1 MEHDPVR
8 PGLKRTLAA
17 LAQVAFHDNA
27 VKLVLIGLATA
38 VLPPAETA
46 GTVSLLALL
55 LVLPFV
61 LFGPLAGWL
70 ADRFPKDLI
79 FRHAL
84 VAQVLL
90 TLGVIGAVHSGH
102 LGLAVA
108 CFFLLGLQ
116 STFFSPAKRGILKEL
131 VGSRR
136 LASATG
142 AAESLVVLAILA
154 GTLAGGWLFDHRAMA
169 SDSPWAGASSALWIF
184 LGGCVAA
191 WAVFLGVRGAAAAD
205 DAPFH
210 ASLLWGHTAQ
220 LRGLAR
226 QPGLFKAALGE
237 SAFYFLG
244 GAVMVTLMQLAREQL
259 AGALGTSS
267 RTAVLMALMGGG
279 IILGSLLAG
288 LICRRALR
296 LGLIPLGGL
305 AMAASLWTMAG
316 SVDHDRVF
324 SAALILLGVSGGLF
338 LVPISTYLQ
347 DRAKEEER
355 GNVLAATNL
364 LASLAGMA
372 AVALQFVL
380 ASGLGLGVA
389 TQCALYGCVA
399 LGMAVYLVF
408 LLPDELLRLAG
419 LALARL
425 IYPTRIVGAE
435 HLPTTGGVLIVCNHV
450 SYADV
455 LPLAL
460 SCTRPIRFL
469 SLDSLFKV
477 PVLGV
482 VLRIFGCI
490 PVSPLKAKDALKKAA
505 DALAAGEV
513 VCLFPEGQLTRTGCL
528 MELKPGFELIARK
541 AGCPVVAA
549 HLDGLWGS
557 IFSFSGGRYFW
568 KWPRRFRVPITVSFA
583 PPLAP
588 EEATTA
594 RVRQTLLEL
603 GAEAFA
609 LRAEVR
615 MGLGRALL
623 HQLKARPW
631 EIQLIDFAQKEQGK
645 PVRRAALLTAALS
658 LAFRW
663 KNTLPGHRI
672 GIVLP
677 PGEAGTIANL
687 ALLFAGK
694 VPVNLNPTASPAAI
708 AHALASGEIATVL
721 TAAPVRRKLAQF
733 PWPEA
738 TLDLAAEAA
747 TLSPWAKARAFLQGW
762 IIPYPLLKHRLPAH
776 GGDDEAALLFTSGS
790 SGLPKGVP
798 LSHANLLANA
808 LQIRDIDLVRN
819 GDRILSALPLF
830 HSFGLTVG
838 LLCPL
843 LLRRV
848 LLTAPTPLESDKIA
862 RAGRIGRA
870 TLLLGTPT
878 FLRQWMKRLDPADL
892 PALRLAVTGAEK
904 LPAPLAQAF
913 QEKYR
918 ALVLE
923 GYGLTETSPVAAF
936 NLPDPVQ
943 GPGARSSQSG
953 HRPGSVGR
961 LLPGL
966 AARLLDPATGKPLH
980 ERNADILS
988 AALDVPSS
996 DAFPTSSP
1004 KNRQSSAPTAPDAR
1018 APIGLLAF
1026 RGANVLRGYLGGVE
1040 ASKFQDGWF
1049 LTGDLARFDEE
1060 GFLFIEGRLSR
1071 FSKIG
1076 GEMVPHLAVE
1086 EALLK
1091 ALPPDSD
1098 KPTDVILGLPD
1109 GEKGE
1114 ELVLLTARALDL
1126 AQVRARLAE
1135 AGLPNLWV
1143 PKRLVPAE
1151 AIPVLGSG
1159 KLDFAACKEL
1169 AEKSLLTTN

>member
-1 MEHDPVR
+1 MPEPLPLSDPPAR
-8 PGLKRTLAA
+8 PGLRRTLTA

-38 VLPPAETA
+38 VLPQEEAA
-46 GTVSLLALL
+46 GAVSLLALL

-61 LFGPLAGWL
+61 LFGPLAGWV
-70 ADRFPKDLI
+70 ADRFPKHAV
-79 FRHAL
+79 FRHSLA
-84 VAQVLL
+84 AQILL
-90 TLGVIGAVHSGH
+90 TLGVLAAVHTGQ
-102 LGLAVA
+102 LGLAIA

-136 LASATG
+136 LAAATG

-154 GTLAGGWLFDHRAMA
+154 GTLAGGWLFDARAA
-169 SDSPWAGASSALWIF
+169 ALTSTWAGASSALWIF
-184 LGGCVAA
+184 LGGCAAA
-191 WAVFLGVRGAAAAD
+191 WAVFIGVRGEASASHS
-205 DAPFH
+205 PFH
-210 ASLLWGHTAQ
+210 GSLLWGHASQ

-244 GAVMVTLMQLAREQL
+244 GAVMVTLMQLAREEFS
-259 AGALGTSS
+259 GALGTSS
-267 RTAVLMALMGGG
+267 RTGVLMALMGGG
-279 IILGSLLAG
+279 VILGSLLAG
-288 LICRRALR
+288 LICRRTLR

-305 AMAASLWTMAG
+305 LMAASLWAMAATTG
-316 SVDHDRVF
+316 HNTAF
-324 SAALILLGVSGGLF
+324 CATLLALGLSGGLF

-347 DRAKEEER
+347 DRAREEER
-355 GNVLAATNL
+355 GNILAATNL
-364 LASLAGMA
+364 LSSLAGAA
-372 AVALQFVL
+372 AVALQFTL
-380 ASGLGLGVA
+380 ASALGFSVA
-389 TQCALYGCVA
+389 AQCATYGFIA
-399 LGMAVYLVF
+399 LVIAAYLVF

-419 LALARL
+419 LAIARL
-425 IYPTRIVGAE
+425 IYPTRILGAE
-435 HLPTTGGVLIVCNHV
+435 NIPPSGGVLIVCNHV

-460 SCTRPIRFL
+460 VCTRPIRFL
-469 SLDSLFKV
+469 SLDSLFRI
-477 PVLGV
+477 PLLGT

-505 DALAAGEV
+505 EALQAGEV
-513 VCLFPEGQLTRTGCL
+513 VCLFPEGQLTRTGSL

-541 AGCPVVAA
+541 AGCPVVTA

-568 KWPRRFRVPITVSFA
+568 KWPRRLRVPITASFA
-583 PPLAP
+583 PPLDP

-594 RVRQTLLEL
+594 RVRQNLLEL

-609 LRAEVR
+609 QRAEVR
-615 MGLGRALL
+615 MSLGRALL

-631 EIQLIDFAQKEQGK
+631 EIQLIDFAQKEHGK
-645 PVRRAALLTAALS
+645 PVRRGTLLTAALA
-658 LAFRW
+658 LAWRW
-663 KNTLPGHRI
+663 KDTLPGRRI

-677 PGEAGTIANL
+677 PGEAGTLTNL
-687 ALLFAGK
+687 ALIFAGK
-694 VPVNLNPTASPAAI
+694 IPVNLNPTAGPAAV
-708 AHALASGEIATVL
+708 AHALQAGEVSALL
-721 TAAPVRRKLAQF
+721 TAAPVRQRLAKF

-738 TLDLAAEAA
+738 TLDLATEAA
-747 TLSPWAKARAFLQGW
+747 ALSPWEKCRAFLW
-762 IIPYPLLKHRLPAH
+762 AWVIPYPLLKHRLRLPAR

-798 LSHANLLANA
+798 LTHANLLANA
-808 LQIRDIDLVRN
+808 LQIRDIDLVHR
-819 GDRILSALPLF
+819 GDRVLSSLPLF

-843 LLRRV
+843 LGRRI
-848 LLTAPTPLESDKIA
+848 LLTAPTPLESEKIA
-862 RAGRIGRA
+862 RAGRHGRA

-913 QEKYR
+913 QEKYT
-918 ALVLE
+918 ASVFE
-923 GYGLTETSPVAAF
+923 GYGLTETSPVASF

-943 GPGARSSQSG
+943 GPGARSSQRG
-953 HRPGSVGR
+953 HCPGSVGR

-966 AARLLDPATGKPLH
+966 AARLLDPATGAPL
-980 ERNADILS
+980 
-988 AALDVPSS
+988 SS
-996 DAFPTSSP
+996 DGA
-1004 KNRQSSAPTAPDAR
+1004 
-1018 APIGLLAF
+1018 GLLAF
-1026 RGANVLRGYLGGVE
+1026 RGANVIRGYLGGAE
-1040 ASKFQDGWF
+1040 ADKFRDGWF

-1071 FSKIG
+1071 FSKVG

-1086 EALLK
+1086 AALLQ
-1091 ALPPDSD
+1091 AFPSDSD
-1098 KPTDVILGLPD
+1098 KPTEVVLGLPD

-1114 ELVLLTARALDL
+1114 QLILLSTRGLDP
-1126 AQVRARLAE
+1126 AQVREKLAA
-1135 AGLPNLWV
+1135 AGFPNLWA
-1143 PKRLVPAE
+1143 PKRVLTVE

-1159 KLDFAACKEL
+1159 KLDFAACKEM
-1169 AEKSLLTTN
+1169 AAKVF